1 MVIRFLGSTPLSSDI
16 RRPLI
21 SISRQICSIYQIN
34 ENLLDESST
43 ATTEQLRDI
52 LQKILQQIPESE
64 RLILLFDSID
74 QLQLEYYDC
83 SKWLPVEYPDNVR
96 CILSTIPVIT
106 EKTVDYQ
113 ILQDLQTLLGDPS
126 MIEVS
131 TFDESVAK
139 KVFESWLERDQR
151 RLTTIQMEWMKPK
164 LKPYTELV
172 IPQPT
177 PLFLSLLY
185 DITLTWHSYDNQSDA
200 DFLLIKGT
208 GGAIKYL
215 YSQLSKKHGE
225 LLFLRSMAYLRKT
238 GGLNDLEMED
248 LLSADNE
255 ILQSIFVHYLPPL
268 NIFRLPS
275 SLWIRIRNDM
285 SKYLVEKNVDETSV
299 IYL

>member
-1 MVIRFLGSTPLSSDI
+1 MIIRFLGSTPSSSDI
-16 RRPLI
+16 QRPLL
-21 SISRQICSIYQIN
+21 SIIRQVCRIYQIN
-34 ENLLDESST
+34 ETSLDDTST
-43 ATTEQLRDI
+43 TIEQLKEI
-52 LQKILQQIPESE
+52 LQKILYQIPNNE

-74 QLQLEYYDC
+74 QLQVEYYDC

-96 CILSTIPVIT
+96 CILSTMPVIT
-106 EKTVDYQ
+106 EKDVDYK
-113 ILQDLQTLLGDPS
+113 ILEGLQTLLDRART
-126 MIEVS
+126 IEVS
-131 TFDESVAK
+131 TFDESIAT

-151 RLTTIQMEWMKPK
+151 HLTAVQMEWMTPK

-177 PLFLSLLY
+177 PLFLSVLY
-185 DITLTWHSYDNQSDA
+185 DITLTWHSYDDQSDS
-200 DFLLIKGT
+200 DFLQIRGT

-238 GGLNDLEMED
+238 GGLNDVEMED

-285 SKYLVEKNVDETSV
+285 SKYLVEKNVDETPV